1 MEVSVR
7 AVRRIESLEEFEL
20 NKASK
25 ERFYSFVF
33 GKIEGFNKLKSE
45 IRKEALKPNE
55 PLLFHGS
62 KQGIEGGIDPKKSSA
77 MHDFGRN
84 LKRGCEGETC
94 AQRMLGKREIHPSNL
109 MLRRRPDYDGLI
121 L

>member
-33 GKIEGFNKLKSE
+33 GKIEGLSKLKSE

-62 KQGIEGGIDPKKSSA
+62 KQGIEGGIIRKRVLRCMILDETSSA
-77 MHDFGRN
+77 DAKVKLARSE
-84 LKRGCEGETC
+84 C
-94 AQRMLGKREIHPSNL
+94 LGKGKYIHQ
-109 MLRRRPDYDGLI
+109 I
-121 L
+121 LC